1 MSNRIKVLFLSSEVT
16 PFAKSGGLADVA
28 GALPLSLKRLKVDV
42 RIAMPFYR
50 AVMEGNFK
58 KRVLIKDLVVPLG
71 AEKLNT
77 NIYETL
83 LEDIPVYLIERD
95 DMYDRPYLYGNKRG
109 DFYDNIERFCFFCNS
124 ALRLSEDLDFTPD
137 IIHCN
142 DWQTGIVP
150 ALLKGP
156 YRTSRSLFSSSSL
169 FTIHN
174 MGYQGIFPREK
185 LPVTGLP
192 EAGFFHPEGLEYWGK
207 ISLLKAGIVYSDA
220 ITTVSPTYAMEIQ
233 TPEYGMGMEGILRE
247 RSSSLYG
254 ILNGVDYNEWD
265 PSRDS
270 HLAFCYSKKSISG
283 KTQCK
288 EALIKEMGLD
298 PSINNLPLLGL
309 VSRLDNQKGLDILV
323 KIMDNI
329 LNLDVGMVILGSG
342 DEGIENAIRKAADHH
357 KGRMA
362 IYIGFNEP
370 LAHRIMAGIDL
381 ILIPS
386 RYEPCGL
393 TQMYAL
399 RYGTIPLVRATG
411 GLNDTIEP
419 FDDKTLK
426 GNGFKFGPYDTKALL
441 EQLGLAIRIFR
452 DKKVW
457 KKLMANGMSIDFSWD
472 ISAKAYIDLYR
483 SIMKKSVNRISSSLN
498 ADYTSY

>member
-1 MSNRIKVLFLSSEVT
+1 MGNRMKVLFLSPEVV
-16 PFAKSGGLADVA
+16 PFAKSGGLGDVA
-28 GALPLSLKRLKVDV
+28 GSLPLSLKRLKVDV

-50 AVMEGNFK
+50 VVMEGNLK
-58 KRVLIKDLVVPLG
+58 KRIIIKDLIVPLG
-71 AEKLNT
+71 AEKLNA
-77 NIYETL
+77 NIFETL

-109 DFYDNIERFCFFCNS
+109 DFYDNIERFSFFS
-124 ALRLSEDLDFTPD
+124 HAALRLSEDLGFTPD

-156 YRTSRSLFSSSSL
+156 YRTSRTLSNSSSL

-185 LPVTGLP
+185 LPITGLP

-207 ISLLKAGIVYSDA
+207 INLLKAGIVYSDA

-233 TPEYGMGMEGILRE
+233 TPEYGMGMEGILRR
-247 RSSSLYG
+247 RSGSLYG

-265 PSRDS
+265 PSRDH
-270 HLAFCYSKKSISG
+270 HLASYYSRKSISG
-283 KTQCK
+283 KVMCK

-298 PSINNLPLLGL
+298 PSVINLPLLGL
-309 VSRLDNQKGLDILV
+309 ISRLDSQKGLDILV
-323 KIMDNI
+323 KILDNV
-329 LNLDVGMVILGSG
+329 LNLDIGMVLLGSG
-342 DEGIENAIRKAADHH
+342 DEGIQNAFRKAAERH
-357 KGRMA
+357 KGRIA
-362 IYIGFNEP
+362 IYIGFNES

-399 RYGTIPLVRATG
+399 RYGTVPLVRATG
-411 GLNDTIEP
+411 GLNDTVVP
-419 FDDKTLK
+419 FDEKTIK
-426 GNGFKFGPYDTKALL
+426 GNGFKFVPYDAKALL
-441 EQLGLAIRIFR
+441 DKIELAIRIFR

-457 KKLMANGMSIDFSWD
+457 KQLMVNGMSADFSWD
-472 ISAKAYIDLYR
+472 ISAKAYVGLYR
-483 SIMKKSVNRISSSLN
+483 SIMEKR
-498 ADYTSY
+498 

>member
-1 MSNRIKVLFLSSEVT
+1 MSNRMKVLFLSPEVV
-16 PFAKSGGLADVA
+16 PFAKSGGLGDVA
-28 GALPLSLKRLKVDV
+28 GSLPLSLKRLKVDV

-50 AVMEGNFK
+50 VVMEGNLK
-58 KRVLIKDLVVPLG
+58 KRIIIKDLIVPLG
-71 AEKLNT
+71 AEKLNA
-77 NIYETL
+77 NIFETL

-109 DFYDNIERFCFFCNS
+109 DFYDNIERFSFFS
-124 ALRLSEDLDFTPD
+124 HAALRLSEDLGFTPD

-156 YRTSRSLFSSSSL
+156 YRTSRSLSNSSSL

-185 LPVTGLP
+185 LSVTGLP

-207 ISLLKAGIVYSDA
+207 ISLLKAGIVYADA

-233 TPEYGMGMEGILRE
+233 TPEYGMGIEGVLRG
-247 RSSSLYG
+247 RSRSLYG

-265 PSRDS
+265 PSRDH
-270 HLAFCYSKKSISG
+270 HLASYYSKKSISG
-283 KTQCK
+283 KVVCK
-288 EALIKEMGLD
+288 EALVKELGLD
-298 PSINNLPLLGL
+298 PSVINLPLLGL
-309 VSRLDNQKGLDILV
+309 ISRLDSQKGLDILV
-323 KIMDNI
+323 KILDNI
-329 LNLDVGMVILGSG
+329 FNLDVGMVLLGSG
-342 DEGIENAIRKAADHH
+342 DEAIQNAFRKAAERH

-362 IYIGFNEP
+362 IYIGFNES

-411 GLNDTIEP
+411 GLNDTIET
-419 FDDKTLK
+419 FDEKTAK
-426 GNGFKFGPYDTKALL
+426 GNGFKFGLYDAKALL
-441 EQLGLAIRIFR
+441 DEIELAIRVFK

-457 KKLMANGMSIDFSWD
+457 KQLMINGMRADFSWD
-472 ISAKAYIDLYR
+472 ISAKAYIDLYA
-483 SIMKKSVNRISSSLN
+483 SIMKKR
-498 ADYTSY
+498 

>member
-1 MSNRIKVLFLSSEVT
+1 MSNRIKVLLLSPEVT

-28 GALPLSLKRLKVDV
+28 GSLPLSLKRLKVDV
-42 RIAMPFYR
+42 RIVMPFYR
-50 AVMEGNFK
+50 AVTEGNLK

-77 NIYETL
+77 NILETL

-109 DFYDNIERFCFFCNS
+109 DFYDNIERFCFFCHS
-124 ALRLSEDLDFTPD
+124 ALRLSEDLGFTPD

-156 YRTSRSLFSSSSL
+156 YSTSRSFFSSSSL

-185 LPVTGLP
+185 FSVTGLP
-192 EAGFFHPEGLEYWGK
+192 ETGFFHPAGLEYWGK

-247 RSSSLYG
+247 RSRSLYG
-254 ILNGVDYNEWD
+254 ILNGVNYNEWD
-265 PSRDS
+265 PSRDN
-270 HLAFCYSKKSISG
+270 HLAFCYSKNSISG
-283 KTQCK
+283 KTLCK

-298 PSINNLPLLGL
+298 TSINNLPLLGV
-309 VSRLDNQKGLDILV
+309 VSRLDTQKGLDILV
-323 KIMDNI
+323 KTLENI
-329 LNLDVGMVILGSG
+329 LDLDVGMVILGSG
-342 DEGIENAIRKAADHH
+342 DKVIQDAVSKAAEQH

-419 FDDKTLK
+419 FDEKTSK
-426 GNGFKFGPYDTKALL
+426 GNGFKFGPHDPKALL
-441 EQLGLAIRIFR
+441 EQLELAIRIFR

-457 KKLMANGMSIDFSWD
+457 KKLMANGMSMDFSWD
-472 ISAKAYIDLYR
+472 NSAKAYVDLYR
-483 SIMKKSVNRISSSLN
+483 SIMKKDRNRF
-498 ADYTSY
+498 YK

>member
-1 MSNRIKVLFLSSEVT
+1 MGNRMKVLFLSPEVV
-16 PFAKSGGLADVA
+16 PFAKSGGLGDVA
-28 GALPLSLKRLKVDV
+28 GSLPLSLKRLKVDV

-50 AVMEGNFK
+50 VVMEGNFK
-58 KRVLIKDLVVPLG
+58 KRIIIKDLIIPLG
-71 AEKLNT
+71 AEKLNA
-77 NIYETL
+77 NIFETL

-109 DFYDNIERFCFFCNS
+109 DFYDNIERFSFFS
-124 ALRLSEDLDFTPD
+124 HAALRLSEDLGFTPD

-156 YRTSRSLFSSSSL
+156 YRTSRTLSNSSSL

-185 LPVTGLP
+185 LSITGLP

-233 TPEYGMGMEGILRE
+233 TPEYGMGMEGILRR
-247 RSSSLYG
+247 RSGSLYG

-265 PSRDS
+265 PSRDH
-270 HLAFCYSKKSISG
+270 HLASYYSRKSISG
-283 KTQCK
+283 KVMCK

-298 PSINNLPLLGL
+298 PSVINLPLLGL
-309 VSRLDNQKGLDILV
+309 ISRLDSQKGLDILV
-323 KIMDNI
+323 KILDNV
-329 LNLDVGMVILGSG
+329 LNLDIGMVLLGSG
-342 DEGIENAIRKAADHH
+342 DEGIQNAFRKAAERH
-357 KGRMA
+357 KGRIA
-362 IYIGFNEP
+362 IYIGFNES

-399 RYGTIPLVRATG
+399 RYGTVPLVRATG
-411 GLNDTIEP
+411 GLNDTVVP
-419 FDDKTLK
+419 FDEKTIK
-426 GNGFKFGPYDTKALL
+426 GNGFKFVPYDAKALL
-441 EQLGLAIRIFR
+441 DKIELAIRIFR

-457 KKLMANGMSIDFSWD
+457 KQLMVNGMSADFSWD
-472 ISAKAYIDLYR
+472 ISAKAYVGLYR
-483 SIMKKSVNRISSSLN
+483 SIMEKR
-498 ADYTSY
+498 

>member
-1 MSNRIKVLFLSSEVT
+1 MGNRMKVLFLSPEVV
-16 PFAKSGGLADVA
+16 PFAKSGGLGDVA
-28 GALPLSLKRLKVDV
+28 GSLPLSLKRLKVDV

-50 AVMEGNFK
+50 VVMEGNFK
-58 KRVLIKDLVVPLG
+58 KKSIIKDLVVPLG
-71 AEKLNT
+71 AEKLNA
-77 NIYETL
+77 NIFETL

-109 DFYDNIERFCFFCNS
+109 DFYDNIERFSFFS
-124 ALRLSEDLDFTPD
+124 HAALRLSEDLGFTPD

-156 YRTSRSLFSSSSL
+156 YRTSRTLSNSSSL

-185 LPVTGLP
+185 LPITGLP

-207 ISLLKAGIVYSDA
+207 INLLKAGIVYSDA

-233 TPEYGMGMEGILRE
+233 TPEYGMGMEGILRR
-247 RSSSLYG
+247 RSGSLYG

-265 PSRDS
+265 PSRDH
-270 HLAFCYSKKSISG
+270 HLASYYSRKSISG
-283 KTQCK
+283 KVMCK

-298 PSINNLPLLGL
+298 PSVINLPLLGL
-309 VSRLDNQKGLDILV
+309 ISRLDSQKGLDILV
-323 KIMDNI
+323 KILDNV
-329 LNLDVGMVILGSG
+329 LNLDIGMVLLGSG
-342 DEGIENAIRKAADHH
+342 DEGIQNAFRKAAERH
-357 KGRMA
+357 KGRIA
-362 IYIGFNEP
+362 IYIGFNES

-399 RYGTIPLVRATG
+399 RYGTVPLVRATG
-411 GLNDTIEP
+411 GLNDTVVP
-419 FDDKTLK
+419 FDEKTIK
-426 GNGFKFGPYDTKALL
+426 GNGFKFVPYDAKALL
-441 EQLGLAIRIFR
+441 DKIELAIRIFR

-457 KKLMANGMSIDFSWD
+457 KQLMVNGMSADFSWD
-472 ISAKAYIDLYR
+472 ISAKAYVGLYR
-483 SIMKKSVNRISSSLN
+483 SIMEKNISF
-498 ADYTSY
+498 

>member
-1 MSNRIKVLFLSSEVT
+1 MGNRMKVLFLSPEVV
-16 PFAKSGGLADVA
+16 PVAKSGGLGDVA
-28 GALPLSLKRLKVDV
+28 GSLPLSLKRLKVDV

-50 AVMEGNFK
+50 VVMEGNFK
-58 KRVLIKDLVVPLG
+58 KRSIIKDLVVPLG
-71 AEKLNT
+71 AEKLNA
-77 NIYETL
+77 NIFETL

-109 DFYDNIERFCFFCNS
+109 DFYDTIERFSFFS
-124 ALRLSEDLDFTPD
+124 HAALRLSEDLGFTPD

-156 YRTSRSLFSSSSL
+156 YKTSRSLSNSSSL

-185 LPVTGLP
+185 LPITGLP

-233 TPEYGMGMEGILRE
+233 TPEYGMGMEGILRR
-247 RSSSLYG
+247 RSGSLYG

-265 PSRDS
+265 PSRDH
-270 HLAFCYSKKSISG
+270 HLASYYSKKSISG
-283 KTQCK
+283 KVMCK
-288 EALIKEMGLD
+288 EALIKEMDLD
-298 PSINNLPLLGL
+298 PSVINLPLLGL
-309 VSRLDNQKGLDILV
+309 ISRLDSQKGLDILV
-323 KIMDNI
+323 KILDNV
-329 LNLDVGMVILGSG
+329 LNLDIGMVLLGSG
-342 DEGIENAIRKAADHH
+342 DEGIQNAFRKAAERH
-357 KGRMA
+357 KGRIA
-362 IYIGFNEP
+362 IYIGFNES

-386 RYEPCGL
+386 RYEPWGL

-399 RYGTIPLVRATG
+399 RYGTVPLVRATG
-411 GLNDTIEP
+411 GLNDTVEP
-419 FDDKTLK
+419 FDEKTIK
-426 GNGFKFGPYDTKALL
+426 GNGFKFVPYDAKALL
-441 EQLGLAIRIFR
+441 DKIELAIRIFR

-457 KKLMANGMSIDFSWD
+457 KQLMVNGMSADFSWD
-472 ISAKAYIDLYR
+472 ISAKAYVGLYR
-483 SIMKKSVNRISSSLN
+483 SIMEKR
-498 ADYTSY
+498 

>member
-1 MSNRIKVLFLSSEVT
+1 MGNRMKVLFLSPEVV
-16 PFAKSGGLADVA
+16 PFAKSGGLGDVA
-28 GALPLSLKRLKVDV
+28 GSLPLSLKRLKVDV

-50 AVMEGNFK
+50 VVMEGNFK
-58 KRVLIKDLVVPLG
+58 KRSIIKDLVVPLG
-71 AEKLNT
+71 AEKLNA
-77 NIYETL
+77 NIFETL

-109 DFYDNIERFCFFCNS
+109 DFYDNIERFSFFS
-124 ALRLSEDLDFTPD
+124 HAALRLSEDLGFTPD

-156 YRTSRSLFSSSSL
+156 YRTSRTLSNSSSL

-185 LPVTGLP
+185 LPITGLP

-207 ISLLKAGIVYSDA
+207 INLLKAGIVYSDA

-233 TPEYGMGMEGILRE
+233 TPEYGMGMEGILRR
-247 RSSSLYG
+247 RSGSLYG

-265 PSRDS
+265 PSRDH
-270 HLAFCYSKKSISG
+270 HLASYYSRKSISG
-283 KTQCK
+283 KVMCK

-298 PSINNLPLLGL
+298 PSVINLPLLGL
-309 VSRLDNQKGLDILV
+309 VSRLDSQKGLDILV
-323 KIMDNI
+323 KILDNV
-329 LNLDVGMVILGSG
+329 LNLDIGMVLLGSG
-342 DEGIENAIRKAADHH
+342 DEGIQNAFRKAAERH
-357 KGRMA
+357 KGRIA
-362 IYIGFNEP
+362 IYIGFNES

-399 RYGTIPLVRATG
+399 RYGTVPLVRATG
-411 GLNDTIEP
+411 GLNDTVVP
-419 FDDKTLK
+419 FDEKTIK
-426 GNGFKFGPYDTKALL
+426 GNGFKFVPYDAKALL
-441 EQLGLAIRIFR
+441 DKIELAIRIFR

-457 KKLMANGMSIDFSWD
+457 KQLMVNGMSADFSWD
-472 ISAKAYIDLYR
+472 ISAKAYVGLYR
-483 SIMKKSVNRISSSLN
+483 SIMEKR
-498 ADYTSY
+498 

>member
-1 MSNRIKVLFLSSEVT
+1 MINRMKVLFLSPEVV
-16 PFAKSGGLADVA
+16 PFAKSGGLGDVA
-28 GALPLSLKRLKVDV
+28 GSLPLSLKRLKVDV
-42 RIAMPFYR
+42 RIAMPLYR
-50 AVMEGNFK
+50 VAREGNLK
-58 KRVLIKDLVVPLG
+58 KRIIIKDLVVPLG
-71 AEKLNT
+71 AEKFNA
-77 NIYETL
+77 NIFETL
-83 LEDIPVYLIERD
+83 LEGIPVYLIERD

-109 DFYDNIERFCFFCNS
+109 DFYDNIERFSFFS
-124 ALRLSEDLDFTPD
+124 HAALRLSEDLGFTPD

-156 YRTSRSLFSSSSL
+156 YRTSRSLSNSSSL

-185 LPVTGLP
+185 LPITGLP

-233 TPEYGMGMEGILRE
+233 TPEYGMGMEGILRG
-247 RSSSLYG
+247 RNRSLYG

-265 PSRDS
+265 PSRDH
-270 HLAFCYSKKSISG
+270 HLASCYSKKSISG
-283 KTQCK
+283 KVMCK

-298 PSINNLPLLGL
+298 PSITNLPLLGL
-309 VSRLDNQKGLDILV
+309 ISRLDNQKGLDILV
-323 KIMDNI
+323 KILDNI
-329 LNLDVGMVILGSG
+329 LNLDVGMVLLGSG
-342 DEGIENAIRKAADHH
+342 NEGIQNAFRKAAERH
-357 KGRMA
+357 KGRIA
-362 IYIGFNEP
+362 IYIGFNES
-370 LAHRIMAGIDL
+370 LAHRIMAGVDL

-411 GLNDTIEP
+411 GLNDTVEP
-419 FDDKTLK
+419 FDEKTVK
-426 GNGFKFGPYDTKALL
+426 GNGFKFITYDAKALL
-441 EQLGLAIRIFR
+441 DKIELAIHIFS

-457 KKLMANGMSIDFSWD
+457 KQLMVNGMNADFSWD
-472 ISAKAYIDLYR
+472 ISAKAYLDLYK
-483 SIMKKSVNRISSSLN
+483 SIMDKR
-498 ADYTSY
+498 

>member
-1 MSNRIKVLFLSSEVT
+1 MGNRMNILFLSPEVV
-16 PFAKSGGLADVA
+16 PFAKSGGLGDVA
-28 GALPLSLKRLKVDV
+28 GSLPTSLKRLKVDV

-50 AVMEGNFK
+50 VVMEGNFK
-58 KRVLIKDLVVPLG
+58 KRILIKDLVVPLG

-77 NIYETL
+77 NIFETR
-83 LEDIPVYLIERD
+83 LEDIPVYLVERD
-95 DMYDRPYLYGNKRG
+95 DMYDRPYLYGNMRG
-109 DFYDNIERFCFFCNS
+109 DFYDNIERFSFYS
-124 ALRLSEDLDFTPD
+124 HAALRLSEDIDFIPD

-150 ALLKGP
+150 ALLRGP
-156 YRTSRSLFSSSSL
+156 YRTSRVLAGASSL

-185 LPVTGLP
+185 LPMTGLT
-192 EAGFFHPEGLEYWGK
+192 ETGFFHPEGLEYWGK
-207 ISLLKAGIVYSDA
+207 ISFLKAGIVYSDA
-220 ITTVSPTYAMEIQ
+220 INTVSPTYADEIQ
-233 TPEYGMGMEGILRE
+233 TPEYGMGMEGVLGR
-247 RSSSLYG
+247 RRRSLYG

-265 PSRDS
+265 PSRDN
-270 HLAFCYSKKSISG
+270 HLASCYSKKSISG
-283 KTQCK
+283 KIICK

-298 PSINNLPLLGL
+298 PSIKNVPLLGII
-309 VSRLDNQKGLDILV
+309 SRFDSQKGLDILV
-323 KIMDNI
+323 KILDNI
-329 LNLDVGMVILGSG
+329 LDLDVGMVVLGSG
-342 DEGIENAIRKAADHH
+342 DEGIQNIFRKAAERH

-362 IYIGFNEP
+362 IYIGFNDP

-411 GLNDTIEP
+411 GLNDTVEP
-419 FDDKTLK
+419 FDEKTLK

-441 EQLGLAIRIFR
+441 DEIDLSIRIFR

-457 KKLMANGMSIDFSWD
+457 KKLMANGMSADFSWD

-483 SIMKKSVNRISSSLN
+483 SIMKKDKKR
-498 ADYTSY
+498 A

>member
-1 MSNRIKVLFLSSEVT
+1 MSNRIKVLFLSPEVT

-28 GALPLSLKRLKVDV
+28 GSLPLSLKRLKVDV

-50 AVMEGNFK
+50 AVMEENFK
-58 KRVLIKDLVVPLG
+58 KKVLIKDLVVPLG

-77 NIYETL
+77 NIFETL

-109 DFYDNIERFCFFCNS
+109 DFYDNIERFCFFCHS
-124 ALRLSEDLDFTPD
+124 SLRLSEDLDFTPD

-156 YRTSRSLFSSSSL
+156 YSTSRALFNSSSL

-192 EAGFFHPEGLEYWGK
+192 ETGFFHPEGLEYWGK

-233 TPEYGMGMEGILRE
+233 TPAYGMGMEGILRE
-247 RSSSLYG
+247 RSRSLYG
-254 ILNGVDYNEWD
+254 ILNGVDYNKWD
-265 PSRDS
+265 PSRDN

-283 KTQCK
+283 KTLCK

-309 VSRLDNQKGLDILV
+309 VSRLDSQKGLDILV
-323 KIMDNI
+323 KTLDNI

-342 DEGIENAIRKAADHH
+342 DKGIQDAFRKAAEQH

-419 FDDKTLK
+419 FDEKTSK
-426 GNGFKFGPYDTKALL
+426 GNGFKFVPYDTKALL
-441 EQLGLAIRIFR
+441 EQLELAIRIFR
-452 DKKVW
+452 DKMVW
-457 KKLMANGMSIDFSWD
+457 KRLMANGMSMDFSWD
-472 ISAKAYIDLYR
+472 NSAKAYVDLYR
-483 SIMKKSVNRISSSLN
+483 SIMKKDRNRFS
-498 ADYTSY
+498 

>member
-1 MSNRIKVLFLSSEVT
+1 MGNRMKVLFLSPEVV
-16 PFAKSGGLADVA
+16 PFAKSGGLGDVA
-28 GALPLSLKRLKVDV
+28 GSLPLSLKRLKVDV

-50 AVMEGNFK
+50 VVMEGNFK
-58 KRVLIKDLVVPLG
+58 KRSIIKDLVVPLG
-71 AEKLNT
+71 AEKLNA
-77 NIYETL
+77 NIFETL

-109 DFYDNIERFCFFCNS
+109 DFYDNIERFSFFS
-124 ALRLSEDLDFTPD
+124 HAALRLSEDLGFTPD

-156 YRTSRSLFSSSSL
+156 YRTSRTLSNSSSL

-185 LPVTGLP
+185 LPITGLP

-207 ISLLKAGIVYSDA
+207 INLLKAGIVYSDA

-233 TPEYGMGMEGILRE
+233 TPEYGMGMEGILRR
-247 RSSSLYG
+247 RSGSLYG

-265 PSRDS
+265 PSRDH
-270 HLAFCYSKKSISG
+270 HLASYYSRKSISG
-283 KTQCK
+283 KVMCK

-298 PSINNLPLLGL
+298 PSVINLPLLGL
-309 VSRLDNQKGLDILV
+309 VSRLDSQKGLDILV
-323 KIMDNI
+323 KILDNV
-329 LNLDVGMVILGSG
+329 LNLDIGMVLLGSG
-342 DEGIENAIRKAADHH
+342 DEGIQNAFRKAAERH
-357 KGRMA
+357 KGRIA
-362 IYIGFNEP
+362 IYIGFNES

-399 RYGTIPLVRATG
+399 RYGTVPLVRATG
-411 GLNDTIEP
+411 GLNDTVVP
-419 FDDKTLK
+419 FDEKTIK
-426 GNGFKFGPYDTKALL
+426 GNGFKFVPYDAKALL
-441 EQLGLAIRIFR
+441 DKIELAIRIFR

-457 KKLMANGMSIDFSWD
+457 KQLMVNGMSADFSWD
-472 ISAKAYIDLYR
+472 ISAKAYIGLYR
-483 SIMKKSVNRISSSLN
+483 SIMEKR
-498 ADYTSY
+498 

>member
-1 MSNRIKVLFLSSEVT
+1 MGNRMKVLFLSPEVV
-16 PFAKSGGLADVA
+16 PFAKSGGLGDVA
-28 GALPLSLKRLKVDV
+28 GSLPLSLKRLKVDV

-50 AVMEGNFK
+50 VVMEGNFK
-58 KRVLIKDLVVPLG
+58 KRSIIKDLVVPLG
-71 AEKLNT
+71 AEKLNA
-77 NIYETL
+77 NIFETL

-109 DFYDNIERFCFFCNS
+109 DFYDNIERFSFFS
-124 ALRLSEDLDFTPD
+124 HAALRLSEDLGFTPD

-156 YRTSRSLFSSSSL
+156 YRTSRTLSNSSSL

-185 LPVTGLP
+185 LPITGLP

-207 ISLLKAGIVYSDA
+207 INLLKAGIVYSDA

-233 TPEYGMGMEGILRE
+233 TPEYGMGMEGILRR
-247 RSSSLYG
+247 RSGSLYG

-265 PSRDS
+265 PSRDH
-270 HLAFCYSKKSISG
+270 HLASYYSRKSISG
-283 KTQCK
+283 KVMCK

-298 PSINNLPLLGL
+298 PSVINLPLLGL
-309 VSRLDNQKGLDILV
+309 ISRLDSQKGFDILV
-323 KIMDNI
+323 KILDNV
-329 LNLDVGMVILGSG
+329 LNLDIGMVLLGSG
-342 DEGIENAIRKAADHH
+342 DEGIQNAFRKAAERH
-357 KGRMA
+357 KGRIA
-362 IYIGFNEP
+362 IYIGFNES

-399 RYGTIPLVRATG
+399 RYGTVPLVRATG
-411 GLNDTIEP
+411 GLNDTVVP
-419 FDDKTLK
+419 FDEKTIK
-426 GNGFKFGPYDTKALL
+426 GNGFKFVPYDAKALL
-441 EQLGLAIRIFR
+441 DKIELAIRIFR

-457 KKLMANGMSIDFSWD
+457 KQLMVNGMSADFSWD
-472 ISAKAYIDLYR
+472 ISAKAYVGLYR
-483 SIMKKSVNRISSSLN
+483 SIMEKR
-498 ADYTSY
+498 

>member
-1 MSNRIKVLFLSSEVT
+1 MINKIKVLFLSSEVV
-16 PFAKSGGLADVA
+16 PFAKSGGLGDVA
-28 GALPLSLKRLKVDV
+28 GSLPISLKRLKIDV

-58 KRVLIKDLVVPLG
+58 KRILIKDLVVPFG
-71 AEKLNT
+71 EEKLNT
-77 NIYETL
+77 NIFETL

-109 DFYDNIERFCFFCNS
+109 DFYDNLERFCFFCHA
-124 ALRLSEDLDFTPD
+124 ALRLSEDLGFTPD

-156 YRTSRSLFSSSSL
+156 YRTSRSLSISSSL

-185 LPVTGLP
+185 LPVTGLS

-220 ITTVSPTYAMEIQ
+220 ITTVSPTYAVEIQ
-233 TPEYGMGMEGILRE
+233 TPEYGMGMEGIIRN
-247 RSSSLYG
+247 RRRSLYG

-265 PSRDS
+265 PSNDD
-270 HLAFCYSKKSISG
+270 HLASYYSKRSISG
-283 KTQCK
+283 KMICK
-288 EALIKEMGLD
+288 EALIKEMDLD
-298 PSINNLPLLGL
+298 PSLKSVPLLGL
-309 VSRLDNQKGLDILV
+309 ISRLDRQKGLDILV
-323 KIMDNI
+323 KILDNI
-329 LNLDVGMVILGSG
+329 LDLELGMVVLGSG
-342 DEGIENAIRKAADHH
+342 DEAIQNAFRKAAERH
-357 KGRMA
+357 KGRLS
-362 IYIGFNEP
+362 IYIGFNDP

-411 GLNDTIEP
+411 GLNDTVEP
-419 FDDKTLK
+419 FDEKTGR
-426 GNGFKFGPYDTKALL
+426 GNGFKFSPYDPKALL
-441 EQLGLAIRIFR
+441 DEIGQAVRIFR
-452 DKKVW
+452 NKKVW
-457 KKLMANGMSIDFSWD
+457 KRIMANGMSADFSWD
-472 ISAKAYIDLYR
+472 VSAKTYLDLYR
-483 SIMKKSVNRISSSLN
+483 SIMKKI
-498 ADYTSY
+498 